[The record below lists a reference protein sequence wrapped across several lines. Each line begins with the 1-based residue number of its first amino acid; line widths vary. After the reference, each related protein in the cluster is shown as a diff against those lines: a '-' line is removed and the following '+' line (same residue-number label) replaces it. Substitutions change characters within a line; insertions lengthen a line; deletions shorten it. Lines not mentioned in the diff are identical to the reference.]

1 MTKNLL
7 NMSLEEL
14 IAALLNVQ
22 EQSYRAKQLYTWFYQ
37 KHVTDLNQMSNI
49 SESLKEKIL
58 RNFEIKI
65 PEIIDVSKSQK
76 DNSYK
81 FLLKTYDNK
90 LIESILMIAKDRV
103 TICVSCMIGC
113 PLKCKF
119 CATGSQIGFVKNLD
133 QSEILGQIITI
144 NQYAKKNNI
153 AQNISNVV
161 FMGMG
166 EPLLNLDNIEKS
178 VKILL
183 DPNGFGLSRSKIT
196 LSTAGVINNLAEF
209 INKYRIKL
217 AVSLHFPT
225 DEQRSKFMPINIKYP
240 LKKLIE
246 ELKKIDLSKRDYITI
261 EYLMLKD
268 INDSLD
274 HAKQLIK
281 LLGNLKVKINLIPY
295 NPTKDFPAISSTE
308 EIINN
313 FAKFLISKNI
323 MVTVRRSLGQDIQGA
338 CGQFALKKN

>member
-14 IAALLNVQ
+14 ESALLSLK
-22 EQSYRAKQLYTWFYQ
+22 EQKYRTKQLYTWFYQ

-49 SESLKEKIL
+49 SVSLKEKIL
-58 RNFEIKI
+58 QNFEIKI
-65 PEIIDVSKSQK
+65 PEITDISRSLK

-81 FLLKTYDNK
+81 FLLKTHDNK
-90 LIESILMIAKDRV
+90 LIESILMPVKDRV

-119 CATGSQIGFVKNLD
+119 CATGSQIGFIRKLD
-133 QSEILGQIITI
+133 QSEILGQIIAI
-144 NQYAKKNNI
+144 NHYAKENNI

-166 EPLLNLDNIEKS
+166 EPLLNLENIEKS

-196 LSTAGVINNLAEF
+196 LSTAGITDKLSDF

-217 AVSLHFPT
+217 AVSLHFST

-246 ELKKIDLSKRDYITI
+246 ELKKIVLAKRDYITI
-261 EYLMLKD
+261 EYLLLKD

-274 HAKQLIK
+274 NAKQLIR
-281 LLGNLKVKINLIPY
+281 LLDSLKIKVNLIPY
-295 NPTKDFPAISSTE
+295 NPTKDFPATSASE
-308 EIINN
+308 ESINN
-313 FAKFLISKNI
+313 FAKFLRSKNI
-323 MVTVRRSLGQDIQGA
+323 MVTVRRSLGQDIEGA